1 MNPSQEKLWWAT
13 APKFVGPL
21 SVIVVFA
28 AVALVTIFVGKG
40 MINEAI
46 LVCLGAAI
54 LLLVSLI
61 DLLAELIMI
70 GRRIEKSLESKSQ

>member
-1 MNPSQEKLWWAT
+1 MNQSPEKIWWVI
-13 APKFVGPL
+13 APKYVGPL
-21 SVIVVFA
+21 SVIVVLF
-28 AVALVTIFVGKG
+28 ALVHVTVFVAYD
-40 MINEAI
+40 MTDAAI
-46 LVCLGAAI
+46 LVCLWASL